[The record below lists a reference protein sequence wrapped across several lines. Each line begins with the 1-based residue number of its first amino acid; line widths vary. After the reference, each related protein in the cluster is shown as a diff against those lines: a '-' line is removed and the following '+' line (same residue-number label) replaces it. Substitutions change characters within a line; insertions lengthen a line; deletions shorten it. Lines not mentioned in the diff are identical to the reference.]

1 VETLGSRKPTQLLSQ
16 MMELCPEGEQQ
27 SKFFEFL
34 FLHSLPGWLRIM
46 LGDDD
51 HQDVHALAVKADK
64 LQALYGH
71 LQHGAVSAVEDSD
84 GAVKGG
90 GFKKGRGGN
99 NNSRGRGG
107 SRPAKSGA
115 VPSTAA
121 AAAEAATS
129 PAALAQDSAGLCYY
143 H

>member
-1 VETLGSRKPTQLLSQ
+1 
-16 MMELCPEGEQQ
+16 M
-27 SKFFEFL
+27 FL
-34 FLHSLPGWLRIM
+34 FLHRLPGWLRIM

-71 LQHGAVSAVEDSD
+71 LQHGAVSAVEDGD
-84 GAVKGG
+84 GAVNAVKGG

-115 VPSTAA
+115 APSTAA
-121 AAAEAATS
+121 AAAEASTS
-129 PAALAQDSAGLCYY
+129 PAAQAQDSAGLCYY
-143 H
+143 HWTYGEKASRCRKPCSWQGN